1 MRLLFE
7 TKSNLKL
14 SAAIEMYKEGKV
26 TLSKAAELAGS
37 DTISFKEILKD
48 RGIKAEVQVDGKEKL
63 EERSKHLD
71 E

>member
-1 MRLLFE
+1 M
-7 TKSNLKL
+7 
-14 SAAIEMYKEGKV
+14 

-48 RGIKAEVQVDGKEKL
+48 SGIKVEVQVENREKL
-63 EERSKHLD
+63 EERSKLLN